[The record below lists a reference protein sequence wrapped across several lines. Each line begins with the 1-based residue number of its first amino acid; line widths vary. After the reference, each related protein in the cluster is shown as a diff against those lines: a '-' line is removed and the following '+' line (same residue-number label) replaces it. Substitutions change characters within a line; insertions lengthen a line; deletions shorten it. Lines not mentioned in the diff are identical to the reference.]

1 MAIAQSPTPLP
12 GTSGSAPASGSSPVA
27 GLIKRLRPPEL
38 LFNLTN
44 KEIKSQFK
52 RTTLG
57 RLWSFINPI
66 ATLIIYSLVFG
77 ILLKSNPPVGA
88 HGVHNFT
95 LYLAAGLIP
104 WTFIAGGIMGGMG
117 ALVGNS
123 GLLTKVYFQRWTL
136 VVASILALTNTFLI
150 ELSIVVVA
158 MAIFIGPEIFFFIP
172 LLLILV
178 VITMAFCTG
187 LALMLSVALVYFRDT
202 QHFMAL
208 FMQIWFY
215 ATPVIYAISLIPS
228 KYLFWY
234 KLNPTVR
241 LITAY
246 HEILYD
252 FQVPSWQTWLAC
264 IVPAG
269 VVLFIGIKV
278 FAKYTARIVEEL

>member
-12 GTSGSAPASGSSPVA
+12 GAPGGGPSSGSSTAPS
-27 GLIKRLRPPEL
+27 LLKRLRPPEL

-77 ILLKSNPPVGA
+77 ILLKSKPPVGA
-88 HGVHNFT
+88 HGVQNFT
-95 LYLAAGLIP
+95 LYLASGLIP
-104 WTFIAGGIMGGMG
+104 WTFIAGAIMGGMG
-117 ALVGNS
+117 AVVGNS

-136 VVASILALTNTFLI
+136 VVAAILALTNTFLI
-150 ELSIVVVA
+150 ELSVVVVA
-158 MAIFIGPEIFFFIP
+158 MAIFIGPEVFLFLP

-178 VITMAFCTG
+178 AITMAFCTG
-187 LALMLSVALVYFRDT
+187 IALMLSVALVYFRDT

-215 ATPVIYAISLIPS
+215 VTPIIYAISLIPA

-234 KLNPTVR
+234 KLNPAVR

-246 HEILYD
+246 HEILYN

-269 VVLFIGIKV
+269 LVLFIGIKV
-278 FAKYTARIVEEL
+278 FARYTARIVEEL

>member
-1 MAIAQSPTPLP
+1 MAIAQSPSPLP
-12 GTSGSAPASGSSPVA
+12 SASGSASGSGSRGA
-27 GLIKRLRPPEL
+27 TSLLKRLRPPEL
-38 LFNLTN
+38 LFNLTS
-44 KEIKSQFK
+44 KEVKSQFK

-66 ATLIIYSLVFG
+66 ATLAIYSVVFG
-77 ILLKSNPPVGA
+77 VLLKSKPPVGA
-88 HGVHNFT
+88 HGVDNFT

-117 ALVGNS
+117 SLVGNS

-136 VVASILALTNTFLI
+136 VVAAILALANTFLI
-150 ELSIVVVA
+150 ELGVVVLA
-158 MAIFIGPEIFFFIP
+158 MAIFIGPEVLFFIP

-178 VITMAFCTG
+178 GITIAFCTG

-215 ATPVIYAISLIPS
+215 LTPIIYAVGLIPA
-228 KYLFWY
+228 KFLFWY
-234 KLNPTVR
+234 KLNPAER
-241 LITAY
+241 LIAAY
-246 HEILYD
+246 RDMLYD
-252 FQVPSWQTWLAC
+252 FVVPDWRTWLAC
-264 IVPAG
+264 LAWAAL
-269 VVLFIGIKV
+269 VLFIGIKV